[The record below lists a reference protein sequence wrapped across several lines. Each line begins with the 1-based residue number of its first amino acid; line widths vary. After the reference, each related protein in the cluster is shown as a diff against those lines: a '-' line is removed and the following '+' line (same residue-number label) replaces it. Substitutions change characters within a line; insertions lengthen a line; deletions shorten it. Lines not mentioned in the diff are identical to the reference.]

1 MLRIDQVAINM
12 RPLIPALIL
21 FPIFCSAQ
29 DAKPTAPSRE
39 EISELVA
46 KAEEKV
52 TSFEDAVRHVK
63 PVLESQQ
70 TDLLSKDRGVAENA
84 HKLIRGLQKNGPSAY
99 ALVALIATLDDI
111 SLNASRTATLVI
123 MSGPDKIDAE
133 MQARLTMLWNAQN
146 SCSDISELILHA
158 TLRLIEVEEG
168 ILDHLT
174 ADKN

>member
-1 MLRIDQVAINM
+1 MRCLVPAIVLL
-12 RPLIPALIL
+12 PIL
-21 FPIFCSAQ
+21 CSAQ
-29 DAKPTAPSRE
+29 EAKPAAPSKE

-52 TSFEDAVRHVK
+52 TSFEDAVKHVR

-70 TDLLSKDRGVAENA
+70 TDLLSKDTGVAENA
-84 HKLIRGLQKNGPSAY
+84 HKLIRGLQRNGPSAY

-123 MSGPDKIDAE
+123 MGGPSQINAE

-158 TLRLIEVEEG
+158 TLRLIQSEEST
-168 ILDHLT
+168 LNHP
-174 ADKN
+174 ADERN